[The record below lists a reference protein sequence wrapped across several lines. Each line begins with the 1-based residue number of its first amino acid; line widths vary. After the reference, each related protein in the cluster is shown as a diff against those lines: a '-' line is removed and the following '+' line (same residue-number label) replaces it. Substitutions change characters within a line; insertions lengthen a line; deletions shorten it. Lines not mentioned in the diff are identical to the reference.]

1 MRIGFV
7 LFNWFV
13 YGGLQQD
20 LLKILRACEGQA
32 ELAVWCQSWDGEKPP
47 GVAVQEVKTRGLTR
61 VARQQ
66 HFAVYVV
73 QQVKPQVDCLIGF
86 NRLPG
91 LDYYFAADSCFAYK
105 AWRERGWWY
114 RQTPRAR
121 HYLRLER
128 AVFGADS
135 RSRILMLSPLQK
147 QQYLQ
152 HYPEAAARIIDLPP
166 GIQRKHQA
174 GPDAAQLRASF
185 RQELAV
191 ADGELLVLQVG
202 SSFVTK
208 GVERSLQALAAL
220 PADLAAR
227 VHYVE
232 VGQDGDIARWQAR
245 AASQTH
251 LKSARFLGPFHDI
264 PRCMQGAD
272 LLLHPSLYE
281 SAGLVLLEAVVA
293 GLPVLTTASCGYA
306 FHIKQADAGLV
317 CDEPFRQQQL
327 NENLCTML
335 QTDRSAWRENGIRYG
350 QTQDLY
356 DMPARVASLL
366 MQHKDA

>member
-1 MRIGFV
+1 
-7 LFNWFV
+7 
-13 YGGLQQD
+13 LQQD
-20 LLKILRACEGQA
+20 LLKIVRACHGQA
-32 ELAVWCQSWDGEKPP
+32 ELTVWCQSWEGEKPQ
-47 GVAVQEVKTRGLTR
+47 GVVVHEVKTAGLTS
-61 VARQQ
+61 VARRRR
-66 HFAVYVV
+66 FAAYVE

-91 LDYYFAADSCFAYK
+91 LDYYFAADTCFAHK
-105 AWRERGWWY
+105 AFGERGWWY

-121 HYLRLER
+121 LYLQLER

-135 RSRILMLSPLQK
+135 HTQVLMLSALQK
-147 QQYLQ
+147 QQYLEY
-152 HYPEAAARIIDLPP
+152 YPDAAARVIDLPP
-166 GIQRKHQA
+166 GIDRKHQPA
-174 GPDAAQLRASF
+174 PEAAKQRASL
-185 RQELAV
+185 RGELGV
-191 ADGELLVLQVG
+191 ADDELLVLQVG
-202 SSFVTK
+202 SSFITK

-220 PADLAAR
+220 PAELAAK

-232 VGQDGDIARWQAR
+232 VGQDGDLANWRQR
-245 AASQTH
+245 AAAMGQ

-306 FHIKQADAGLV
+306 FHVRQANAGVV
-317 CDEPFRQQQL
+317 CDEPFRQHQL
-327 NENLCTML
+327 NDNLRTML
-335 QTDRSAWRENGIRYG
+335 QTDRRAWRENGIHYG
-350 QTQDLY
+350 RTQDLY

-366 MQHKDA
+366 LQHKDA